1 MKYPRK
7 EFSLRFWQRKEEKT
21 NSKNSFAIIEYHQ
34 ISEESEWI
42 LSIFKK
48 GKVKKM
54 FTRRPA
60 KRTRQIKATEE
71 TTMAATAFP
80 ESGIVSCTRR
90 NL

>member
-48 GKVKKM
+48 GKV
-54 FTRRPA
+54 
-60 KRTRQIKATEE
+60 IKNVYQKAGQKNQ
-71 TTMAATAFP
+71 ANQ
-80 ESGIVSCTRR
+80 G
-90 NL
+90 N